1 VTLFVGALNGG
12 HHKTRHSRVPVTPAE
27 LAADAARVAAVG
39 ASEVHVHPRNAD
51 GYESLAPRD
60 VAAAVSAIRAAA
72 PGLDVSVTTGAWI
85 EPDPQ
90 RRSAL
95 IADWNVLPTSAS
107 VNAHEDGAVEVAR
120 ILRARGV
127 DVEVGLFTVTIAEWF
142 VRGPL
147 RGLASR
153 ILVEPVDRPSVLAL
167 HDATSMLRILRHHD
181 VDLPVLVHSDGDAT
195 WPVLRRARSQGV
207 PTRIGFEDAF
217 HLPDG
222 QVAEDNS
229 ALVRAALGVE
239 NTTDRSG

>member
-12 HHKTRHSRVPVTPAE
+12 HHKQHHSGIPVTPAE
-27 LAADAARVAAVG
+27 LAADSARVAAAG
-39 ASEVHVHPRNAD
+39 ATEVHVHPRNAN
-51 GYESLAPRD
+51 GSESLAPGD
-60 VAAAVSAIRAAA
+60 VAAALTAIRAAA

-95 IADWNVLPTSAS
+95 IAEWNVLPTSAS

-127 DVEVGLFTVTIAEWF
+127 DVEVGLFTVTTAEWF

-153 ILVEPVDRPSVLAL
+153 ILVEPVDRPSILAV
-167 HDATSMLRILRHHD
+167 HDASSMLRILREHGI
-181 VDLPVLVHSDGDAT
+181 DLPVLVHSDGEAT
-195 WPVLRRARSQGV
+195 WPVLLRARKLGV
-207 PTRIGFEDAF
+207 PVRIGFEDTF
-217 HLPDG
+217 TLPNG
-222 QVAEDNS
+222 EVAEDNS
-229 ALVRAALGVE
+229 ALVRAALGE
-239 NTTDRSG
+239 QTPSA